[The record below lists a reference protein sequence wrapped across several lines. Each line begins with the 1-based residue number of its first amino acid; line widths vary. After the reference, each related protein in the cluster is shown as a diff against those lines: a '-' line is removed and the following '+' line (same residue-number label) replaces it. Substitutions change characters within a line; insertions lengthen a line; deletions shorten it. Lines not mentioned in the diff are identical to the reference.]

1 MSYRKNLTFLLGISD
16 VFAWSLSFVLGQALR
31 LDEFNGVVSSWWMGE
46 GQYRVQ
52 VFLLTLTLMLVI
64 FSNVKQHYSQRK
76 PFWDELYD
84 VLVIMLLLMVVD
96 AAVMFL
102 SKWQFSRIAFGVQ
115 WLSLFLLLPSFRLI
129 IKTVL
134 LRLGYWQIPV
144 TLVGGGVNAKEAWLA
159 LKSESLMGYHLQ
171 ELIMPP
177 QATQVDME
185 GVSVLLWD
193 AAFNNIAQHK
203 NHHWVIALEANEYLE
218 LEQITRHVLLHYRH
232 VLIVPPTRGLPL
244 LGMEPLHA
252 FSHEVLLL
260 RSRNNLQNNFAQ
272 FLKRSFDIVFSII
285 LLVLLSPLFAYLI
298 FKVRGSEGPAF
309 FKDKRLG
316 RDGTVF
322 YCFKFRSMVV
332 NAAEVMDALLS
343 SDPAAKAEYE
353 RNCKLKHDPRITQI
367 GHFLRRSS
375 LDELPQLWNVLR
387 GDMSLVGPRPMLLGE
402 RQKYGDNLSYYLQ
415 VRPGMTGL
423 WQVSGRSDL
432 DFETRVALDAWYVR
446 NWSFWNDLVILIKTV
461 KVVLQKDGAY

>member
-1 MSYRKNLTFLLGISD
+1 MFNNSSFIRFSDLCALFLAFTVGQLPR
-16 VFAWSLSFVLGQALR
+16 FA
-31 LDEFNGVVSSWWMGE
+31 EFNWSITVWWQLE
-46 GQYRVQ
+46 GQFRI
-52 VFLLTLTLMLVI
+52 FGCIIILIGLL
-64 FSNVKQHYSQRK
+64 FAFGFFYEHYSKRK
-76 PFWDELYD
+76 PFWDELRE
-84 VLVIMLLLMVVD
+84 VLGVLLLLMVID
-96 AAVMFL
+96 AAFFFVN
-102 SKWQFSRIAFGVQ
+102 KVYFSRLAFALQ
-115 WLSLFLLLPSFRLI
+115 WLVLIPLLP
-129 IKTVL
+129 T
-134 LRLGYWQIPV
+134 LRTLFKLYALKKGFWQIPV
-144 TLVGGGVNAKEAWLA
+144 RLIGSGNNAKEAWLA
-159 LKSESLMGYHLQ
+159 LKSEGLMGYQLVEVALSPQHKHTNDDWITVPKLLWQ
-171 ELIMPP
+171 EGLN
-177 QATQVDME
+177 ATQDKQIV
-185 GVSVLLWD
+185 V
-193 AAFNNIAQHK
+193 
-203 NHHWVIALEANEYLE
+203 ALEI
-218 LEQITRHVLLHYRH
+218 EQQVEMEEVVRKLSRFCPNLI
-232 VLIVPPTRGLPL
+232 IVPPTRGLPL
-244 LGMEPLHA
+244 WGMEPLHS

>member
-177 QATQVDME
+177 QATQVDM
-185 GVSVLLWD
+185 GNVSVLSCSSYTGF
-193 AAFNNIAQHK
+193 AVVGYGA
-203 NHHWVIALEANEYLE
+203 IAL
-218 LEQITRHVLLHYRH
+218 
-232 VLIVPPTRGLPL
+232 
-244 LGMEPLHA
+244 
-252 FSHEVLLL
+252 
-260 RSRNNLQNNFAQ
+260 
-272 FLKRSFDIVFSII
+272 VFS
-285 LLVLLSPLFAYLI
+285 
-298 FKVRGSEGPAF
+298 
-309 FKDKRLG
+309 
-316 RDGTVF
+316 
-322 YCFKFRSMVV
+322 
-332 NAAEVMDALLS
+332 
-343 SDPAAKAEYE
+343 
-353 RNCKLKHDPRITQI
+353 
-367 GHFLRRSS
+367 
-375 LDELPQLWNVLR
+375 
-387 GDMSLVGPRPMLLGE
+387 
-402 RQKYGDNLSYYLQ
+402 
-415 VRPGMTGL
+415 
-423 WQVSGRSDL
+423 
-432 DFETRVALDAWYVR
+432 
-446 NWSFWNDLVILIKTV
+446 
-461 KVVLQKDGAY
+461 